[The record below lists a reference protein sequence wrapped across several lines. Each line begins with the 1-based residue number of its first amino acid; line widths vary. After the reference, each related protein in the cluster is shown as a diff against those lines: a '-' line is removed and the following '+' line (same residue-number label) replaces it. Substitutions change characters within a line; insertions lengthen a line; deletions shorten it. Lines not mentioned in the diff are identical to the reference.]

1 MADTILWG
9 TGIEDVAEGVGPG
22 QLRDMSRVCGPDV
35 ESPLHWRPACLVSEG
50 PRSRC
55 WVSGKGEN
63 LPVFVTGP
71 CASSMKLAWCFHR
84 KNLLPEWVSVLAESQ
99 WAGKGQLGRQWHS
112 PAGNIYGT
120 MRLPSSALLEED
132 CLPLLVG
139 YALVTA
145 LGAKGVTVKLKW
157 PNDLVMGNK
166 KVGGILIEE
175 KGGVRMVGVGINL
188 TSSPPEEKLR
198 SDNALAAACLKDVGH
213 GDLSPLPLWRHL
225 VTTIRDILNTVT
237 ASDLPALMARL
248 HSHLAFAGDKV
259 RVEDYANPPYEA
271 KILGL
276 SSNGGLKLLTRS
288 GTTVVRSASIYPIVC
303 LT

>member
-9 TGIEDVAEGVGPG
+9 TGIEDVAEGIGPG
-22 QLRDMSRVCGPDV
+22 QLRDMSRVCGPDG
-35 ESPLHWRPACLVSEG
+35 ESPLHWSPACLVSEG
-50 PRSRC
+50 PGSRC
-55 WVSGKGEN
+55 WVSGKSEN

-71 CASSMKLAWCFHR
+71 CASSMQLAWCFHL
-84 KNLLPEWVSVLAESQ
+84 KNLLPEWGSVLAASQ

-112 PAGNIYGT
+112 PTGNIYGT
-120 MRLPSSALLEED
+120 IRLPSSALLEVD

-145 LGAKGVTVKLKW
+145 LGSIGVQAKLKW

-188 TSSPPEEKLR
+188 TSNPPEERLR
-198 SDNALAAACLKDVGH
+198 SDNALAAACLKDFGH
-213 GDLSPLPLWRHL
+213 KGLSPLSLWQHL
-225 VTTIRDILNTVT
+225 VTTTRDSLRTFT
-237 ASDLPALMARL
+237 SSDLPELMAKIL
-248 HSHLAFAGDKV
+248 PHLAFAGDMV

-288 GTTVVRSASIYPIVC
+288 GTTIVRSASIYPLHV
-303 LT
+303 